1 MNKRGYKKTLL
12 FSFVNK
18 MKKLLILLCFLFIHQ
33 VIYPVY
39 FKHLGMSDGLSQVSV
54 MSIYQDQLGRMWF
67 GTREGLSVYD
77 GERMRVY
84 KGWENPDQES
94 SINVLLGHECDHL
107 VGNRQGDIFFR
118 TCDSLVRYDIRE
130 EKFYVIGKYKAK
142 TVTSSNGDI
151 WTGYDGMICRY
162 DEKGDSLLLY
172 TEEDIP
178 DISSLLVSGNK
189 IWVGTYEGLYV
200 IEKGEKARCLV
211 DGPEFY
217 RLFES
222 SSGEVWAGCRT
233 GGLYR
238 IMPDEKVVWY
248 SDSNAEPFH
257 LESNQI
263 RSFAEDRFGN
273 IWFGTFLGLHKY
285 NPYTDKFTVYRQD
298 HLPGSLS
305 HSSVFSVYIDT
316 QATIWVGTYYGGA
329 NYFNPEKEIFAHYTD
344 NPFRKECLNYSF
356 VGHLAEDKNGNIWIC
371 TEGGGL
377 NFMDRKTRTF
387 KYFTAGPSNSVLQN
401 NLKCIA
407 YDEKRDQLY
416 IGTHH
421 GGLTRFDIKTGI
433 FHNYLDDYEKED
445 VKPDGIIFH
454 TMIHN
459 DKLYVS
465 AMNGTFVMDL
475 DTGEFKWLCR
485 NAQNFTIDKEE
496 NIWIMIGT
504 SLIRIK
510 LADPDNQKKYF
521 LPQYGIQFEPKRII
535 TTNNGDIYF
544 VVLGGGLYR
553 YDKQSD
559 SFIHYSQRSGHL
571 LSNYCYNV
579 AETNS
584 GELLVTSDKGITFL
598 NPSNENTRFVTL
610 GTNLPITS
618 IADGCG
624 ILVCRNNELFV
635 GGNDGLAS
643 FFREDLD
650 QKEKNY
656 SLYFSEL
663 YIHNERIYPGAVS
676 GGILKESFPFNKS
689 IHLNNKQN
697 NLIINFAT
705 TNYIDI
711 QKNNE
716 YQYKLVGFDED
727 WVSSFSSSIYYTNLD
742 PGKYKLLVREKI
754 LPQHLMNRR
763 EISLN
768 ILIAQPWYNTV
779 WAWILYTL
787 TTIIIVYLTIR
798 TINARRRLA
807 LSLEKERE
815 EKERNE
821 ELNQAKLRF
830 FTNISHEFRTPLTLI
845 FSQVDMLL
853 QSSSLPPTLYNR
865 IVKISKNATRMRN
878 MISELLEF
886 RKLEQNYVSLRVCE
900 QNLVPF
906 LKDIYLS
913 YCELAAQRTIS
924 FNLHHEEDDVLLW
937 FDSNQLQKVFYNLLS
952 NAFKYTKPGGVVDL
966 YISPDENNVHIKVID
981 TGIGLSSG
989 DVSRIFDRFY
999 QAENGKQLSEANP
1012 GTGLGLALSKNIV
1025 NLHHGEITVQSQL
1038 GYGTIFT
1045 ITLLKG
1051 KAHFEN
1057 DGNTILLE
1065 VPEEPMIKRGSLPDS
1080 VLPEEYKEVDT
1091 TFPDLKVGSYKILI
1105 VEDNEELLQILNTL
1119 FTPFYQVILAGNG
1132 EEGLRKT
1139 IEEKPDLVV
1148 SDVMMPLMSGMEMC
1162 MKIKNN
1168 IDLCHIPVVLLT
1180 ALDSVEYNIEGF
1192 QQGADDYV
1200 SKPFHARV
1208 LLMRCNNL
1216 IRNRLL
1222 LKSRLTQQ
1230 GDFDV
1235 QLLASTS
1242 LDQKLLNRI
1251 VEIIDEHM
1259 GDQDFDVNILARELN
1274 MGRSSFF
1281 AKMKNLTGMT
1291 PSEFIQNQRIK
1302 RAAVL
1307 LQERPDMLVSEISD
1321 QLGFVST
1328 IYFSRCFKTKF
1339 GVSPAQFRKK
1349 EK

>member
-1 MNKRGYKKTLL
+1 MAQEAN
-12 FSFVNK
+12 
-18 MKKLLILLCFLFIHQ
+18 
-33 VIYPVY
+33 
-39 FKHLGMSDGLSQVSV
+39 
-54 MSIYQDQLGRMWF
+54 
-67 GTREGLSVYD
+67 
-77 GERMRVY
+77 ER
-84 KGWENPDQES
+84 KQ
-94 SINVLLGHECDHL
+94 
-107 VGNRQGDIFFR
+107 
-118 TCDSLVRYDIRE
+118 RE
-130 EKFYVIGKYKAK
+130 E
-142 TVTSSNGDI
+142 
-151 WTGYDGMICRY
+151 
-162 DEKGDSLLLY
+162 
-172 TEEDIP
+172 
-178 DISSLLVSGNK
+178 
-189 IWVGTYEGLYV
+189 
-200 IEKGEKARCLV
+200 
-211 DGPEFY
+211 
-217 RLFES
+217 
-222 SSGEVWAGCRT
+222 
-233 GGLYR
+233 
-238 IMPDEKVVWY
+238 
-248 SDSNAEPFH
+248 
-257 LESNQI
+257 
-263 RSFAEDRFGN
+263 
-273 IWFGTFLGLHKY
+273 
-285 NPYTDKFTVYRQD
+285 
-298 HLPGSLS
+298 
-305 HSSVFSVYIDT
+305 
-316 QATIWVGTYYGGA
+316 
-329 NYFNPEKEIFAHYTD
+329 
-344 NPFRKECLNYSF
+344 
-356 VGHLAEDKNGNIWIC
+356 
-371 TEGGGL
+371 
-377 NFMDRKTRTF
+377 
-387 KYFTAGPSNSVLQN
+387 
-401 NLKCIA
+401 
-407 YDEKRDQLY
+407 
-416 IGTHH
+416 
-421 GGLTRFDIKTGI
+421 
-433 FHNYLDDYEKED
+433 
-445 VKPDGIIFH
+445 
-454 TMIHN
+454 
-459 DKLYVS
+459 
-465 AMNGTFVMDL
+465 
-475 DTGEFKWLCR
+475 
-485 NAQNFTIDKEE
+485 
-496 NIWIMIGT
+496 
-504 SLIRIK
+504 
-510 LADPDNQKKYF
+510 
-521 LPQYGIQFEPKRII
+521 
-535 TTNNGDIYF
+535 
-544 VVLGGGLYR
+544 
-553 YDKQSD
+553 
-559 SFIHYSQRSGHL
+559 
-571 LSNYCYNV
+571 
-579 AETNS
+579 
-584 GELLVTSDKGITFL
+584 
-598 NPSNENTRFVTL
+598 
-610 GTNLPITS
+610 
-618 IADGCG
+618 
-624 ILVCRNNELFV
+624 
-635 GGNDGLAS
+635 
-643 FFREDLD
+643 LD
-650 QKEKNY
+650 QMK
-656 SLYFSEL
+656 F
-663 YIHNERIYPGAVS
+663 
-676 GGILKESFPFNKS
+676 
-689 IHLNNKQN
+689 
-697 NLIINFAT
+697 
-705 TNYIDI
+705 
-711 QKNNE
+711 
-716 YQYKLVGFDED
+716 
-727 WVSSFSSSIYYTNLD
+727 
-742 PGKYKLLVREKI
+742 
-754 LPQHLMNRR
+754 
-763 EISLN
+763 
-768 ILIAQPWYNTV
+768 
-779 WAWILYTL
+779 
-787 TTIIIVYLTIR
+787 
-798 TINARRRLA
+798 
-807 LSLEKERE
+807 
-815 EKERNE
+815 
-821 ELNQAKLRF
+821 RF

-981 TGIGLSSG
+981 TGIGL
-989 DVSRIFDRFY
+989 
-999 QAENGKQLSEANP
+999 
-1012 GTGLGLALSKNIV
+1012 ALSKNIV

-1080 VLPEEYKEVDT
+1080 VLPEEYKEMDT